1 MLNCPSIDSGERA
14 PGNYMWLTDSR
25 LSFSHIQSPRPY
37 SRLIYVCHA
46 QKRSFGIF
54 PRIGTS
60 AA

>member
-1 MLNCPSIDSGERA
+1 MLDCPSIDSGKERPA
-14 PGNYMWLTDSR
+14 INMWLTDSR

-37 SRLIYVCHA
+37 RRLIYVCQA

-54 PRIGTS
+54 PPIGTS